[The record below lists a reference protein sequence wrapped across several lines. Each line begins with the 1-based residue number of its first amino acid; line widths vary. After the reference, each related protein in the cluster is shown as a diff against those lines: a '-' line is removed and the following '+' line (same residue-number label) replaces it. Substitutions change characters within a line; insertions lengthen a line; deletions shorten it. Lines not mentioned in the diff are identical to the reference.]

1 MGTRIS
7 ETEQR
12 RRARHRA
19 ESIQQRAMSV
29 DDFCRRYRVGRTT
42 TYQEI
47 KEGRLRARKV
57 GKRTIIGDDDAEEW
71 FQRLPVIE
79 TGAVS

>member
-1 MGTRIS
+1 MTNR
-7 ETEQR
+7 ERQ
-12 RRARHRA
+12 RRARQRL

-29 DDFCRRYRVGRTT
+29 DEFCRRYRVGRTT

-57 GKRTIIGDDDAEEW
+57 GKRTIIGDTDVEEW
-71 FQRLPVIE
+71 FRRLPVIE
-79 TGAVS
+79 TEAVS